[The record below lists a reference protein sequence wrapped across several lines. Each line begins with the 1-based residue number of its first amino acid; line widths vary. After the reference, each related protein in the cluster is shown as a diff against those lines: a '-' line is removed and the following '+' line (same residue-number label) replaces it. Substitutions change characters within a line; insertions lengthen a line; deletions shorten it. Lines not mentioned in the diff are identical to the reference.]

1 MVWFLVYNHL
11 KYIKVLLIK
20 SKKIIYFINIFSILN
35 GKNDGLFL
43 SHNFIPN
50 ILWFCVCD
58 CITVVLNNSTENLP
72 NILMFCVYQ
81 LSLFSYYFTDEK
93 NESQQNQMTF
103 LVHQT
108 SKEWSKYSH
117 LSSFIQFPQGFW
129 GYFDNVW

>member
-1 MVWFLVYNHL
+1 MVKMMAYFCH
-11 KYIKVLLIK
+11 
-20 SKKIIYFINIFSILN
+20 IILYPTFYDS
-35 GKNDGLFL
+35 
-43 SHNFIPN
+43 
-50 ILWFCVCD
+50 VCD

-93 NESQQNQMTF
+93 SESQQNQMTF

-117 LSSFIQFPQGFW
+117 LSSFIQFPCGFW
-129 GYFDNVW
+129 RYFDNV